1 MVGRGQYLGTEAATI
16 AAQPFSEAPENLS
29 LGSGN
34 VMKIYNGRGPD
45 SPRHVLRSTTKTTSF
60 APRNKMVVRE
70 TGRVSAHKST
80 TTYSLARDKPGNPS
94 ETLGSRHHRV
104 TGDGQDFLIHHETI
118 VRCGTR
124 PRCSTSPGQL
134 RWQGARRADVRCS
147 DLASRADG
155 CASDERMTTEPSRS
169 TAFAQTVSVARAS
182 QAAGHSNARGLFF
195 MP

>member
-147 DLASRADG
+147 DLASRVDG

-169 TAFAQTVSVARAS
+169 ARLNRSHAVELKG
-182 QAAGHSNARGLFF
+182 QADRPDGE
-195 MP
+195 